1 VGVGARRTQVSRAG
15 PRLGITALLTL
26 LPEVCCD
33 NSYRD
38 RWVMFDTKEP
48 RQLLTLA
55 IVGSLLVNVATI
67 PFFFVLPGSDEIPD
81 GAIISGIVAGA
92 IVVNALNVLSSLPAY
107 GDPPSGAVITVV
119 TISIVIGIAVIV
131 LLRQRRVWALL
142 H

>member
-1 VGVGARRTQVSRAG
+1 
-15 PRLGITALLTL
+15 
-26 LPEVCCD
+26 
-33 NSYRD
+33 
-38 RWVMFDTKEP
+38 MFDTKEP

-92 IVVNALNVLSSLPAY
+92 IALVAAWFLWRERKWAGWVTIVVNALNVLSSLPAY